1 MNSTE
6 ELDAIFKND
15 ENMDVLMET
24 GFTSSIS
31 VEKKKQPL
39 QGTTVDMQC
48 PKMFLLSF

>member
-1 MNSTE
+1 MSSTE

-31 VEKKKQPL
+31 IEKKQ
-39 QGTTVDMQC
+39 TTIARYNSGHAVS
-48 PKMFLLSF
+48 KMFLLSF